1 MANFLVEEKEA
12 FRFVGYKVQLG
23 PPAQI
28 HAEGYSPAK
37 TEFFKGVLQSGKM
50 AALKPISE
58 SPYGYA
64 VVTAD
69 QAGAF
74 YYAGVVSSKP
84 TEEGKEEVLFP
95 KGLYLVVSGKGGLS
109 RLAFDKLEDQAFHE
123 ILSGDIQ
130 YRYTGGPVA
139 EVLLNGNPMDAEVEI
154 WVPVEE
160 K

>member
-1 MANFLVEEKEA
+1 MPKGILLPKQSFLRA
-12 FRFVGYKVQLG
+12 FCK
-23 PPAQI
+23 A
-28 HAEGYSPAK
+28 
-37 TEFFKGVLQSGKM
+37 GKW
-50 AALKPISE
+50 LPL
-58 SPYGYA
+58 SPYRKARGYA

-84 TEEGKEEVLFP
+84 TEEGTEEVLFP

-139 EVLLNGNPMDAEVEI
+139 EVLLNGNPMDAEAEI